1 MRRTSFARMQCSIG
15 RSLEAIGDWWT
26 PLILRDLYVGLD
38 RFDDLAEDLGISRN
52 LLTSRLAHL
61 VDHGLVEHEPYSDHP
76 PRHRYKLT
84 EAGRDLVPVLMAL
97 TAWGDRWA
105 TPDDGPPVRFEHT
118 TCGKRFVPQVT
129 CSHCGEKV
137 EPDEVRLIPG
147 PGGRIG
153 PGTKLI
159 GEIIAANRG

>member
-26 PLILRDLYVGLD
+26 PLILRDLYVGLE

-52 LLTSRLAHL
+52 LLATRLAHL
-61 VDHGLVEHEPYSDHP
+61 VDHGLVTRERYSDHP
-76 PRHRYKLT
+76 PRHRYRLS

-105 TPDDGPPVRFEHT
+105 TPDGGPPVHFEHA
-118 TCGKRFVPQVT
+118 TCGARFTPQVS
-129 CSHCGEKV
+129 CSHCGEV
-137 EPDEVRLIPG
+137 VHPDDVRLLAG
-147 PGGRIG
+147 PGGRVG
-153 PGTKLI
+153 PGTRVIGRLI
-159 GEIIAANRG
+159 EAR